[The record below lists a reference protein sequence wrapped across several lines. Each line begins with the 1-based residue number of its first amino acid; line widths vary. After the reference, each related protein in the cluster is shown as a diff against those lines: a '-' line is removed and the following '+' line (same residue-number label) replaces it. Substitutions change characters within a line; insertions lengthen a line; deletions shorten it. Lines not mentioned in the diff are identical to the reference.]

1 MHVDTGCRAEK
12 VDVSRQPGHWVLAAL
27 GKRALRPGGLELTEQ
42 LIEGLSPNAED
53 DVVELAPG
61 LGVTAQ
67 MVLSRNPRSYI
78 GIERESKVAGQLADR
93 FAAANTR
100 FLNASAEATCLEDG
114 CAGVVYGEAMLSM
127 QTPEQK
133 RRILRPGG
141 RYGIHELALIPNDV
155 EDRVRKAIEREMS
168 LNIRVGV
175 RPSWRAAQLACGP
188 VGVRPLT
195 TSEWRKSLEKAGF
208 RVTWEQRAPMHLL
221 EPRRVIADEGIMGAA
236 RMVFNLLRKPA
247 ARRRVLSMT
256 AMFRRY
262 SSQLS
267 AVALVAVKP
276 AE

>member
-1 MHVDTGCRAEK
+1 M
-12 VDVSRQPGHWVLAAL
+12 
-27 GKRALRPGGLELTEQ
+27 
-42 LIEGLSPNAED
+42 
-53 DVVELAPG
+53 
-61 LGVTAQ
+61 
-67 MVLSRNPRSYI
+67 
-78 GIERESKVAGQLADR
+78 
-93 FAAANTR
+93 
-100 FLNASAEATCLEDG
+100 
-114 CAGVVYGEAMLSM
+114 
-127 QTPEQK
+127 
-133 RRILRPGG
+133 
-141 RYGIHELALIPNDV
+141 
-155 EDRVRKAIEREMS
+155 
-168 LNIRVGV
+168 
-175 RPSWRAAQLACGP
+175 
-188 VGVRPLT
+188 T

>member
-1 MHVDTGCRAEK
+1 MKRMEQVMHVDTGCRAEK

-27 GKRALRPGGLELTEQ
+27 GKRVLRPGGLELTEQ

-53 DVVELAPG
+53 DVVEFAPG

-67 MVLSRNPRSYI
+67 MVLNRNPRSYI
-78 GIERESKVAGQLADR
+78 GIERESKVAGQLANR

-133 RRILRPGG
+133 RRILTEAFRILRPGG
-141 RYGIHELALIPNDV
+141 RYGIHELALTPNDV

-168 LNIRVGV
+168 LNIH
-175 RPSWRAAQLACGP
+175 

-247 ARRRVLSMT
+247 ARRRVLSMR